1 MTPEYW
7 ITAAATVLA
16 VAVIAWLGIRR
27 SARFQRWVSRWLRR
41 EAAGLD
47 PAIDDGF
54 ARTLADDARDNGA
67 V

>member
-1 MTPEYW
+1 VTSEYW
-7 ITAAATVLA
+7 LTAAATVLA
-16 VAVIAWLGIRR
+16 VAVIAWRGIRR
-27 SARFQRWVSRWLRR
+27 SARFQRWASRRLRR
-41 EAAGLD
+41 ESAGLD